1 MNDLRMRFDERG
13 EGRSVTVDN
22 GFDSGF
28 EAKDCGVRIRDGFG
42 ELGQRGPVLEI
53 VRAGDGKL
61 RILNRE
67 RGIANCRIR
76 NALRQPEDLVIEET
90 GMLVMEDLNG
100 PRIGG
105 AVGVEEGPGLLLLGG
120 ERSGKRQD

>member
-22 GFDSGF
+22 GFDGGF
-28 EAKDCGVRIRDGFG
+28 EPKDFGVRIRDGFG
-42 ELGQRGPVLEI
+42 ELGEGGPVLEI
-53 VRAGDGKL
+53 VHAGDGEL

-67 RGIANCRIR
+67 RGIVNCRIR

-90 GMLVMEDLNG
+90 GMLVMEDLNS
-100 PRIGG
+100 PRI
-105 AVGVEEGPGLLLLGG
+105 GG

>member
-1 MNDLRMRFDERG
+1 M
-13 EGRSVTVDN
+13 
-22 GFDSGF
+22 
-28 EAKDCGVRIRDGFG
+28 
-42 ELGQRGPVLEI
+42 
-53 VRAGDGKL
+53 

-76 NALRQPEDLVIEET
+76 NALGQPEDLVIEET

-100 PRIGG
+100 PGIGD
-105 AVGVEEGPGLLLLGG
+105 AVGVEEVPGLLLIGG